1 MKRVKSAPANIAEM
15 VNRKKP
21 APLSSASN
29 LVLLCKTQEQYQKQK
44 QEQYQKQYQTQE
56 QYQEQ
61 TQKQENQQTIL
72 SKPKISLTPFKTQ
85 KNIEKTVHSVMLDY
99 IGDKQVLDTNDEGVL
114 LISIIYY
121 TICEKTF
128 TKKNLNEFMLFL
140 IQTFI
145 KYLFTH
151 KLHNYYIDH
160 SEEINAKI
168 AMLHHNMHIF

>member
-29 LVLLCKTQEQYQKQK
+29 LVLLCKTQTQY
-44 QEQYQKQYQTQE
+44 
-56 QYQEQ
+56 
-61 TQKQENQQTIL
+61 QKQENQQKQEKQEKQENQQIIL
-72 SKPKISLTPFKTQ
+72 YKPKISLTPFKTQ

-140 IQTFI
+140 IQTFL
-145 KYLFTH
+145 KYLFT
-151 KLHNYYIDH
+151 
-160 SEEINAKI
+160 S
-168 AMLHHNMHIF
+168 

>member
-1 MKRVKSAPANIAEM
+1 MKRIKSAPANIAEM

-29 LVLLCKTQEQYQKQK
+29 LVLLCKTQEQEQEQK
-44 QEQYQKQYQTQE
+44 QEQEQYQT
-56 QYQEQ
+56 
-61 TQKQENQQTIL
+61 QENQQTIL

-114 LISIIYY
+114 LISIMYY

-168 AMLHHNMHIF
+168 ALLHHSIHIF

>member
-21 APLSSASN
+21 APLSTTSN
-29 LVLLCKTQEQYQKQK
+29 LVLLCKTQEQED
-44 QEQYQKQYQTQE
+44 QEKNYE
-56 QYQEQ
+56 
-61 TQKQENQQTIL
+61 TIL

-99 IGDKQVLDTNDEGVL
+99 IGDKQIVDTNDEGVL
-114 LISIIYY
+114 LISILYY
-121 TICEKTF
+121 YVCEKTF

-151 KLHNYYIDH
+151 KLHTYYIDH
-160 SEEINAKI
+160 SETINSKI
-168 AMLHHNMHIF
+168 ALLHHSIHLF

>member
-29 LVLLCKTQEQYQKQK
+29 LVLLCKTQTQYQKQEK
-44 QEQYQKQYQTQE
+44 QE
-56 QYQEQ
+56 
-61 TQKQENQQTIL
+61 KQENQQTIL

-114 LISIIYY
+114 LISIMYY

-168 AMLHHNMHIF
+168 AMLHHSIHIF

>member
-29 LVLLCKTQEQYQKQK
+29 LVLLCKTQTQY
-44 QEQYQKQYQTQE
+44 
-56 QYQEQ
+56 
-61 TQKQENQQTIL
+61 QKQENQQTIL

-114 LISIIYY
+114 LISIMYY

-168 AMLHHNMHIF
+168 AMLHHSIHIF

>member
-21 APLSSASN
+21 ATLSTVSN

-44 QEQYQKQYQTQE
+44 
-56 QYQEQ
+56 Q

-140 IQTFI
+140 IQTFL

-151 KLHNYYIDH
+151 KLHNYYIEH
-160 SEEINAKI
+160 SEEINTKI

>member
-1 MKRVKSAPANIAEM
+1 MKRIKSAPANIAEM

-21 APLSSASN
+21 TPLSTTSN
-29 LVLLCKTQEQYQKQK
+29 LVLLCQK
-44 QEQYQKQYQTQE
+44 QEETQTQD
-56 QYQEQ
+56 
-61 TQKQENQQTIL
+61 QTIL

-85 KNIEKTVHSVMLDY
+85 KNIEKTVNNIMLDY
-99 IGDKQVLDTNDEGVL
+99 IGDKQMLDTNDEDTL
-114 LISIIYY
+114 LISILYY
-121 TICEKTF
+121 YICEKTF

-160 SEEINAKI
+160 SEEINSKI
-168 AMLHHNMHIF
+168 AMLHHSIHIF

>member
-1 MKRVKSAPANIAEM
+1 MKRIKSAPANIAEM

-21 APLSSASN
+21 IPTPLSRTIN
-29 LVLLCKTQEQYQKQK
+29 LVVFCCKEPEEPEEPEEKQ
-44 QEQYQKQYQTQE
+44 
-56 QYQEQ
+56 
-61 TQKQENQQTIL
+61 QQINEVTINI
-72 SKPKISLTPFKTQ
+72 KTKKYLTPFKTQ

-114 LISIIYY
+114 LISIMYY

-160 SEEINAKI
+160 SEEINVKI
-168 AMLHHNMHIF
+168 AMLHHSIHIF